1 MSRSLFFKKSL
12 EMVNERLVNVACN
25 VAGDTFEMFL
35 KSAQLA
41 YTIPIVD
48 YTGDDTVVGIA
59 TIGDEL
65 FVLQSSAT
73 MLVYNPS
80 VDTVY
85 RRNLNVAVRPNYGHN
100 YGYDYSF
107 RGLAACE
114 FHQCLYVSEE
124 YTQAICKVSP
134 VTNNVVKQW
143 SANGQP
149 FGLSVNSVHNL
160 LVACHNSHKVQEFTT
175 DGTIVREIDLQP
187 SGITCP
193 THVVQLPDGN
203 LGITHQGSEH
213 GYSVVGSDGK
223 IVKST
228 KGPAGN
234 AAGQMKSPF
243 GFAVSKGRKANSW
256 RVKDPRGIAAGQM
269 NSPFGFA
276 VSKRKVL
283 VVDYGNNR
291 LLLLNSESMS
301 FEQLP
306 PSFNVGFNQPRCIHF
321 DASAGVMYVGE
332 YSGGRVFG
340 FKK

>member
-1 MSRSLFFKKSL
+1 
-12 EMVNERLVNVACN
+12 MVNERLVNVACN

-41 YTIPIVD
+41 YTIPSV
-48 YTGDDTVVGIA
+48 GDAVVGIA
-59 TIGDEL
+59 TLGDEL
-65 FVLQSSAT
+65 FVLLSSCPT
-73 MLVYNPS
+73 MQVYNPS

-160 LVACHNSHKVQEFTT
+160 LVTCHNTHKVQEFTT
-175 DGTIVREIDLQP
+175 DGAIVREIDLQP
-187 SGITCP
+187 SGITHP

-203 LGITHQGSEH
+203 LGIAHHGSEH
-213 GYSVVGSDGK
+213 GYCVVGSDGK

-234 AAGQMKSPF
+234 AAGQMNSPH
-243 GFAVSKGRKANSW
+243 GFAFTKT
-256 RVKDPRGIAAGQM
+256 
-269 NSPFGFA
+269 
-276 VSKRKVL
+276 KVFI
-283 VVDYGNNR
+283 VNYGNNS
-291 LLLLNSESMS
+291 LLLLNSGSMS

-306 PSFNVGFNQPRCIHF
+306 PSFDVGFSQPNCIHF

-332 YSGGRVFG
+332 WGGGRVFC